1 MIQPSFSPFN
11 LVTGLLADLK
21 DDQWPTQ
28 LWGINGG
35 ELRLPD
41 TDTHYIYCYS
51 GYITFDWIARPL
63 TIYAGMYA
71 SIPGKVELRGARGSG
86 IVITRLGFRGMFSLG
101 GPVEPWGR
109 LRYIDGC
116 TDSLLVPPVKMGDPC
131 LNALFFP
138 PGTDQTAHTHPSM
151 RVGMVIRGKG
161 ECDTPQ
167 GIIPLFPGQV
177 FIIHQD
183 GLHKFRTFDNSMTV
197 IAYHP
202 DTDFG
207 PQDEDHP
214 MINRTI
220 VDGVSAS
227 LIDEIR
233 TVAI

>member
-1 MIQPSFSPFN
+1 
-11 LVTGLLADLK
+11 L
-21 DDQWPTQ
+21 

-35 ELRLPD
+35 ELRLPASGS
-41 TDTHYIYCYS
+41 HYVYCHEGELS
-51 GYITFDWIARPL
+51 FRWITG
-63 TIYAGMYA
+63 TITLHAGMYA
-71 SIPGKVELRGARGSG
+71 CVPGKVLVLGDGAG
-86 IVITRLGFRGMFSLG
+86 IAITRIGFDGMFSMG

-138 PGTDQTAHTHPSM
+138 PGTDQTEHTHPSM
-151 RVGMVIRGKG
+151 RVGMVIRGEG
-161 ECDTPQ
+161 ECVTPQ

-183 GLHKFRTFDNSMTV
+183 GPHKFRTPGGPMTV

-202 DTDFG
+202 DSDFG

-220 VDGVSAS
+220 VEGVSAKDLPS
-227 LIDEIR
+227 IQ
-233 TVAI
+233 THA